1 MEEEGM
7 RTKTLQ
13 NTKDQP
19 RPGNLYILKAIFL
32 WL

>member
-13 NTKDQP
+13 NKDQP